1 MERLF
6 DSAAD
11 VRRAA
16 VYALRSK
23 DSKTVPNVARAVAG
37 LEAELVVADKKYRE
51 KVFRAI
57 KHVGGPDALR
67 VLLEELRRGEG
78 DDALRSL
85 RGVAALASVPTLV
98 AALDT
103 DDSRFKR
110 KVLDVLSGVRSLEV
124 MRAIAK
130 ELEGEDEEVVSTAA
144 FSLGKLGFPEAVPF
158 LKTALRKATS
168 HSLQD
173 AVLGA
178 LITFDNPDVVPALV
192 EFIDGYLDGSIQP
205 PVQERHAEQA
215 VVSLAQYPPERSI
228 EILARILS
236 REATGESEIRR
247 SLDGSATK
255 ALIGIRHPRAFDLL
269 VAQLESPSVGIR
281 ALAIDA
287 LGAQR
292 ERRALP
298 VLVELLRDPH
308 EDIQERAK
316 AAIDAIRY
324 YLELRALANA
334 AEKPEAM
341 TELVQMLDDANAMV
355 RIAAVRALARLPS
368 QAVLAVLV
376 RHRRDTDPA
385 VREAIDAALD
395 ALSADLRE
403 Q

>member
-1 MERLF
+1 M
-6 DSAAD
+6 
-11 VRRAA
+11 
-16 VYALRSK
+16 
-23 DSKTVPNVARAVAG
+23 
-37 LEAELVVADKKYRE
+37 
-51 KVFRAI
+51 
-57 KHVGGPDALR
+57 
-67 VLLEELRRGEG
+67 
-78 DDALRSL
+78 
-85 RGVAALASVPTLV
+85 
-98 AALDT
+98 
-103 DDSRFKR
+103 
-110 KVLDVLSGVRSLEV
+110 
-124 MRAIAK
+124 
-130 ELEGEDEEVVSTAA
+130 
-144 FSLGKLGFPEAVPF
+144 PF

-228 EILARILS
+228 EILARILA

-255 ALIGIRHPRAFDLL
+255 ALIGIRHPWAFDLL

-281 ALAIDA
+281 GLAIDG
-287 LGAQR
+287 LGVQR

-298 VLVELLRDPH
+298 VFVELLRDSH

-334 AEKPEAM
+334 PEKPEAM
-341 TELVQMLDDANAMV
+341 TELVQMLDDANAMI

-368 QAVLAVLV
+368 QEVLAVLV
-376 RHRRDTDPA
+376 RHRRDTDSA
-385 VREAIDAALD
+385 VREAIDAAL
-395 ALSADLRE
+395 
-403 Q
+403 

>member
-1 MERLF
+1 
-6 DSAAD
+6 
-11 VRRAA
+11 
-16 VYALRSK
+16 
-23 DSKTVPNVARAVAG
+23 
-37 LEAELVVADKKYRE
+37 
-51 KVFRAI
+51 
-57 KHVGGPDALR
+57 
-67 VLLEELRRGEG
+67 
-78 DDALRSL
+78 
-85 RGVAALASVPTLV
+85 
-98 AALDT
+98 
-103 DDSRFKR
+103 
-110 KVLDVLSGVRSLEV
+110 

-168 HSLQD
+168 HSLQN

-334 AEKPEAM
+334 PEKPEAM

-368 QAVLAVLV
+368 QEVLAVLV

>member
-178 LITFDNPDVVPALV
+178 LITFDKPDVVPALV
-192 EFIDGYLDGSIQP
+192 EFID
-205 PVQERHAEQA
+205 
-215 VVSLAQYPPERSI
+215 
-228 EILARILS
+228 
-236 REATGESEIRR
+236 
-247 SLDGSATK
+247 
-255 ALIGIRHPRAFDLL
+255 
-269 VAQLESPSVGIR
+269 
-281 ALAIDA
+281 
-287 LGAQR
+287 
-292 ERRALP
+292 
-298 VLVELLRDPH
+298 
-308 EDIQERAK
+308 
-316 AAIDAIRY
+316 
-324 YLELRALANA
+324 
-334 AEKPEAM
+334 
-341 TELVQMLDDANAMV
+341 
-355 RIAAVRALARLPS
+355 
-368 QAVLAVLV
+368 
-376 RHRRDTDPA
+376 
-385 VREAIDAALD
+385 
-395 ALSADLRE
+395 
-403 Q
+403 